1 PVYDAVIRRAGA
13 LRTEDL
19 DDMFDA
25 AIALSGRHHPHG
37 GRLAICG
44 NGRGLAVMAADAA
57 VRAGL
62 QPQGD
67 PIDIGH
73 HAAPGQYAGTVDR
86 LARQA
91 GADALLLVHAPYG
104 MVPTGDV
111 VQAVI
116 PAAGTSAFWKA

>member
-1 PVYDAVIRRAGA
+1 
-13 LRTEDL
+13 
-19 DDMFDA
+19 
-25 AIALSGRHHPHG
+25 
-37 GRLAICG
+37 
-44 NGRGLAVMAADAA
+44 
-57 VRAGL
+57 
-62 QPQGD
+62 
-67 PIDIGH
+67 IDIGH

-116 PAAGTSAFWKA
+116 PAAGTSAFWKAACVPDATAGERRALAAAGYAVFADPGRAVRGLALAL